1 MTTADHGACYVIQT
15 RRRDTDAWTDKV
27 FVMTEQDAWHIME
40 LVERNTFH
48 QCRWLRTTEKALR
61 AKRKRIELF
70 PVHN

>member
-1 MTTADHGACYVIQT
+1 MSITDPGTCYVIQT

-48 QCRWLRTTEKALR
+48 QCRWLRTTEKELR
-61 AKRKRIELF
+61 AKRKQVKLF
-70 PVHN
+70 PV